1 MKAALRI
8 AGIFLLILSFTSI
21 SKAAQTMNT
30 QALNP
35 KQQAMVAIAAFS
47 ANGDLEKL
55 KEKGYDKAYNLHK
68 KPNLLLSTILITNN
82 FVNVAIVIISTYLV
96 NSLFFPTIRYSA
108 LSYKWYWL
116 PL

>member
-8 AGIFLLILSFTSI
+8 AGVFLLILSFTSI

-30 QALNP
+30 QTLNA

-55 KEKGYDKAYNLHK
+55 KPALNEGLDTGL
-68 KPNLLLSTILITNN
+68 TINEIKEIT
-82 FVNVAIVIISTYLV
+82 FKIISHYAF
-96 NSLFFPTIRYSA
+96 S
-108 LSYKWYWL
+108 
-116 PL
+116 